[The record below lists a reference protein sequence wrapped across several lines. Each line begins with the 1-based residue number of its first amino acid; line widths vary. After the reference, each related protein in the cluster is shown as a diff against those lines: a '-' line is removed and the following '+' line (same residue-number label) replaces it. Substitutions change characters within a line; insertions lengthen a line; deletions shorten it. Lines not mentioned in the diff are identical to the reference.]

1 MYNLVYLEMA
11 ACRLSVLPENMSKMA
26 PNLRVINLNYNFLGD
41 IAKPMAGLSRL
52 RKISVVGSRL
62 KGSKSIVRMLQK
74 MPEMEQVDLRW
85 VMMTPWQTF

>member
-11 ACRLSVLPENMSKMA
+11 ACRLSVLPENTSKMV

-62 KGSKSIVRMLQK
+62 KGSKSIVRLLQK

-85 VMMTPWQTF
+85 VMMTL